1 VLTAADFDYHLPEE
15 RIADHP
21 LARRDAARLLVIE
34 EQGLLHRHIAELP
47 AIVSAKVGPGTLIV
61 VNDTRVLPARL
72 RGHKLRDD
80 SEAGGRLE
88 LLLIERLAA
97 APQLRYL
104 AMYRA
109 SKPLRSGQSVQLLA
123 RRDGDP
129 GQIVTVVESR
139 PGGEVVI
146 DFGDIDETTF
156 SALLLRLGEVPL
168 PPYIERARER
178 LGHRPDSEEDRR
190 RYQTVYARDAGSV
203 AAPTAGLHF
212 TDELLAALRTAGHAI
227 ANITLHVGPGT
238 FLPLRS
244 DSLEA
249 HVMHPETY
257 HVPDETAAAIA
268 ASRAAGRKVLAVGTT
283 VVRTLEA
290 ATEEGARAP
299 RPGWGE
305 TRLFIRPPYRF
316 RAIDALLTNFH
327 LPRSTLIMLV
337 AAFAGRQRLLSA
349 YAAAVDDAYRFYSFG
364 DAMLIPRE
372 LFDSD
377 ENLDPRPPE

>member
-1 VLTAADFDYHLPEE
+1 MLTAADFDYHLPEE
-15 RIADHP
+15 RIAEHP
-21 LARRDAARLLVIE
+21 MARRDAARLLVVE
-34 EQGLLHRHIAELP
+34 ERQLLHQRIAELP
-47 AIVSAKVGPGTLIV
+47 ALLAAHVGPDTLIV

-72 RGHKLRDD
+72 RGHKLRDG

-88 LLLIERLAA
+88 FLLIERLSAT
-97 APQLRYL
+97 PTLRYL

-109 SKPLRSGQSVQLLA
+109 SKPLRDGQSVQLTA
-123 RRDGDP
+123 RREGEA
-129 GQIVTVVESR
+129 GHVVTVVESR
-139 PGGEVVI
+139 PAGEVVI
-146 DFGDIDETTF
+146 DFGALDEPTF
-156 SALLLRLGEVPL
+156 SALLLRIGEVPL
-168 PPYIERARER
+168 PPYIEKARER
-178 LGHRPDSEEDRR
+178 LGHRPDIDEDRS

-212 TDELLAALRTAGHAI
+212 TPELLAALRDAGHEI

-257 HVPDETAAAIA
+257 HIPDETAAAIK
-268 ASRAAGRKVLAVGTT
+268 RARTAGRKVLAVGTT

-290 ATEEGARAP
+290 ATEEGATAP

-337 AAFAGRQRLLSA
+337 AALAGRKRLLSA

-364 DAMLIPRE
+364 DAMLIPRA
-372 LFDSD
+372 FADSD
-377 ENLDPRPPE
+377 DI